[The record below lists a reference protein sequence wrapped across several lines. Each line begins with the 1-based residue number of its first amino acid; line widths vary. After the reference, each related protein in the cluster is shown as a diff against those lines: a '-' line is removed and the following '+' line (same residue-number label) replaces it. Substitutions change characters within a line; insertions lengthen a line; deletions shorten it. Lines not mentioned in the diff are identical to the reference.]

1 MSICDGFNDRLNEP
15 RYASLPNIMKAKKK
29 PLEKITPAD
38 LGVDLK
44 NRLEVLKVTEPPTRV
59 AGVKVETVDEMLG
72 KLKELGAL

>member
-1 MSICDGFNDRLNEP
+1 
-15 RYASLPNIMKAKKK
+15 MKAKKK